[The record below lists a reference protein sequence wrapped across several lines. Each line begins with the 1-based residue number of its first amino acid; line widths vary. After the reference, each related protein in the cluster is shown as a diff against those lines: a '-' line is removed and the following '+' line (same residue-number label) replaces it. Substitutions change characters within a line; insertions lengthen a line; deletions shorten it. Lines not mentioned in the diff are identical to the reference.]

1 MLDAVFSGH
10 NGFVVVACLI
20 AAATGYLTFKA
31 SRARWHRPVTH
42 ALWLSSAVSV
52 VLLTMWSPGGSLS
65 PTSECVINKDLA
77 ESFTQTQGIMNMG
90 MFIPFGLLGVLATRR
105 PALVVPAGILLSAT
119 IEVTQATVPFL
130 SRTCDTTDLL
140 SNSAGTVIGVALGL
154 LLTLSDRQTPSPTR
168 LPRRHLAIGIVA
180 ITAALAGAW
189 TLFVTPV
196 VIQWSNSATSAS
208 DEQRRA
214 IEESVQQ
221 AFDGHYTVRSTEF
234 VRGQDGTGTITAILD
249 SGVETASGSAEL
261 SWPDQ
266 ETFDV
271 HVLPSVF
278 EAGHSYPIT
287 ETVGLVST
295 QEEAEASVKA
305 YAERFMP
312 WGVQDS
318 ELIIQPVDD
327 GNPGWLASWRR
338 WDGDV
343 LLPMRLDVTIEAD
356 GNLTDLLTRQVDD
369 PELPEVTVTEDAAW
383 QLLEA
388 HFSLDPTETE
398 RFEPVHLA
406 ARYEGEWRVHWLMNL
421 ETGTET
427 FYGTVDATTGEI
439 HSDGSYET
447 PADDESGSAYSQ
459 P

>member
-10 NGFVVVACLI
+10 FSFVVVACIL
-20 AAATGYLTFKA
+20 AATAGYLTYKA
-31 SRARWHRPVTH
+31 TRTRWHRPAIH
-42 ALWLSSAVSV
+42 GLWASSAVSV
-52 VLLTMWSPGGSLS
+52 VILTMWSPGAGISS
-65 PTSECVINKDLA
+65 ASECVINKDWA
-77 ESFTQTQGIMNMG
+77 ESFTQTQGLMNMG

-105 PALVVPAGILLSAT
+105 PALILPAGVLLSAT

-130 SRTCDTTDLL
+130 RRTCDTTDLL
-140 SNSAGTVIGVALGL
+140 SNSAGTVIGVALGV
-154 LLTLSDRQTPSPTR
+154 LLTLSDRQTPTPKE
-168 LPRRHLAIGIVA
+168 LPARHLAVGIVA
-180 ITAALAGAW
+180 VTTALAAVW
-189 TLFVTPV
+189 MLFVTPV
-196 VIQWSNSATSAS
+196 VIEWSNSSTSAS

-221 AFDGHYTVRSTEF
+221 AFDGHYTVRSAEF
-234 VRGQDGTGTITAILD
+234 VRGEDGSGTVTAILD

-287 ETVGLVST
+287 ETAGPVST
-295 QEEAEASVKA
+295 QEEAQAIVKA

-327 GNPGWLASWRR
+327 GNLGWLASWRR
-338 WDGDV
+338 WDGDI

-369 PELPEVTVTEDAAW
+369 PDLPEVTVTEDAAW

-388 HFSLDPTETE
+388 HFSLESTETQ

-421 ETGTET
+421 ETGTKT

-447 PADDESGSAYSQ
+447 PADDDSESAYSQ